1 MVAAVLLLVLR
12 LAGEGDAQLLVHVL
26 VHGGED
32 DGACVS
38 APRFDEKSLA
48 NRSRRIESVIPKIAE
63 LLIQTGL
70 LVCAIQTLIHLKKK

>member
-1 MVAAVLLLVLR
+1 MRGTSPAVF
-12 LAGEGDAQLLVHVL
+12 
-26 VHGGED
+26 
-32 DGACVS
+32 

-48 NRSRRIESVIPKIAE
+48 HRSRRIESVIPKIAE